1 MSNRI
6 TKKDV
11 ERIRELDALS
21 YFKNY
26 VPDELVRNGRNNS
39 YYLRSHDSLKLSN
52 GMWYQWSTRIGGKSA
67 LDYLIKIEGWQFKDA
82 CHYLLSLHPQS
93 REMRSTKKE

>member
-1 MSNRI
+1 MSKRI

-11 ERIRELDALS
+11 ARIRELDALS

-39 YYLRSHDSLKLSN
+39 YYLRSHDSLKLSISIF
-52 GMWYQWSTRIGGKSA
+52 YI
-67 LDYLIKIEGWQFKDA
+67 
-82 CHYLLSLHPQS
+82 
-93 REMRSTKKE
+93 